1 MTCTE
6 SKRLMLMRKEELSR
20 EQSDKLRLH
29 VKSCSNCAAYMQ
41 ETKDVTRGME
51 TLRSFEPVLKDPE
64 ALMSDILNAVEK
76 ARRNRAD
83 VTVGFSGRM
92 FAFLS
97 RRAVRVAYGM
107 FVLGSVG
114 MFLAQQLT
122 VAADVQLLED
132 KMVQWR
138 EDGTGVQVVYTVP
151 SNLVNRLPQSQQM
164 RSYFEREE
172 ARERDGLFVIDV
184 RSLSRAVDV
193 VGSLLF
199 RSTDLLPGDE
209 GRRNLETLVETL
221 QRSASVRVTILS
233 KERS

>member
-51 TLRSFEPVLKDPE
+51 TLRSFEPVLKNPE

-132 KMVQWR
+132 KMAAVKALK
-138 EDGTGVQVVYTVP
+138 EIGYSGTVTFEIF
-151 SNLVNRLPQSQQM
+151 SRD
-164 RSYFEREE
+164 RSYLKASREKF
-172 ARERDGLFVIDV
+172 A
-184 RSLSRAVDV
+184 AMM
-193 VGSLLF
+193 
-199 RSTDLLPGDE
+199 GDK
-209 GRRNLETLVETL
+209 
-221 QRSASVRVTILS
+221 AD
-233 KERS
+233 